1 MYEQSLHHIEK
12 ELIMSKTLIIG
23 ASGQIGKMATKLL
36 LENEQNVVALVRD
49 KSKLRDLDS
58 PFLSIVE
65 QDLEGDF
72 SNAVNGCDQ
81 VIFAAGSGG
90 STGTDKTVLIDLW
103 AATKAATY
111 SKEHG
116 VKHFIMVSSIGAD
129 DPDAIDSDL
138 KPYLVAKH
146 MADEH
151 LIHSGLNYT
160 IVRPG
165 TLTNESASLE
175 VTTERPSDQSKAKIS
190 RENVANALLHVA
202 TNSFNSNRIFE
213 LFDGDKPIKAAIK

>member
-1 MYEQSLHHIEK
+1 
-12 ELIMSKTLIIG
+12 MSKTLIIG
-23 ASGQIGKMATKLL
+23 ASGQIGKMATELL
-36 LENEQNVVALVRD
+36 LKNEQNVVALVRD
-49 KSKLRDLDS
+49 KSKLSDLDS

-129 DPDAIDSDL
+129 DPDAIESDL

-146 MADEH
+146 MADRH
-151 LIHSGLNYT
+151 LINSGLNYT

-165 TLTNESASLE
+165 SLTNENASKLIS
-175 VTTERPSDQSKAKIS
+175 TERPKDRDKAIIS
-190 RENVANALLHVA
+190 RENVAHVLFTIA
-202 TNSFNSNRIFE
+202 TEQGSNRCIFE
-213 LFDGDKPIKAAIK
+213 VFDGDKPIKAAIK

>member
-1 MYEQSLHHIEK
+1 
-12 ELIMSKTLIIG
+12 MSKTLIIG

-49 KSKLRDLDS
+49 KSKLHDLDS

-72 SNAVNGCDQ
+72 SNAINGCDQ

-103 AATKAATY
+103 AATRAATY
-111 SKEHG
+111 SKKQG

-129 DPDAIDSDL
+129 DPDAIQSDL

-146 MADEH
+146 MADRH
-151 LIHSGLNYT
+151 LINSGLNYT

-165 TLTNESASLE
+165 SLTNENASKLIS
-175 VTTERPSDQSKAKIS
+175 TERPKDRDKAIIS
-190 RENVANALLHVA
+190 RENVAHVLFTIA
-202 TNSFNSNRIFE
+202 TEQGSNRCIFE
-213 LFDGDKPIKAAIK
+213 VFDGDKPIKAAIK